1 MKFKSH
7 IVTQAS
13 GSVGG
18 TTYATN
24 QGGLYMRARS
34 IPTNPNTS
42 FQAAYRNFF
51 RTVMNAWTNTL
62 TAAQRAA
69 WSTYAKNTPVINS
82 LGSSIILGDNAMFLR
97 TNGIALQNG
106 IALFTAAPTTFDLG
120 SFTAPVPSI
129 THASTSMS
137 VAFTAGDT
145 WNTAGGALLIYASRQ
160 QNASINFFKGPF
172 RLVGKISGTAT
183 SPQSFVLP
191 FAAGPTTSA
200 MFIKVSALQPDG
212 RLSNPLIIKSTPV

>member
-1 MKFKSH
+1 MKFKSQ
-7 IVTQAS
+7 IATQVS

-18 TTYATN
+18 TTYASN
-24 QGGLYMRARS
+24 QGGMYMRARS

-42 FQAAYRNFF
+42 FQASYRAFF

-69 WSTYAKNTPVINS
+69 WSVYAKNTPVLNS

-106 IALFTAAPTTFDLG
+106 IALFTAAPTTYDLG
-120 SFTAPVPSI
+120 AFTAPVPTI

-137 VAFTAGDT
+137 VAFTVGDS
-145 WNTAGGALLIYASRQ
+145 WNATGGALLIYASRP
-160 QNASINFFKGPF
+160 QNASINYFKGPF

-183 SPQSFVLP
+183 SPQVFVLP
-191 FAAGPTTSA
+191 FAAGSTTSS
-200 MFIKVSALQPDG
+200 MFVKASALQPDG